1 MGSYINYAVA
11 QAHQQDLLRAAEK
24 SRVAEAPRRR
34 FSAFGGILKSV
45 TRDRRDRQVVTAPTV
60 AAAQGA

>member
-24 SRVAEAPRRR
+24 SRVAEAPSRR
-34 FSAFGGILKSV
+34 FSVFGGILKSV
-45 TRDRRDRQVVTAPTV
+45 TRDRRDRQVATAPRV